1 MIGVRIENV
10 RMTNRSLTWLWALIV
25 TDWDNTN
32 WEGEPKM
39 IPEEESR
46 DRPIGSDPDVIEN
59 DKPSPVIEG
68 VAENGLFFDRT

>member
-1 MIGVRIENV
+1 
-10 RMTNRSLTWLWALIV
+10 
-25 TDWDNTN
+25 
-32 WEGEPKM
+32 M